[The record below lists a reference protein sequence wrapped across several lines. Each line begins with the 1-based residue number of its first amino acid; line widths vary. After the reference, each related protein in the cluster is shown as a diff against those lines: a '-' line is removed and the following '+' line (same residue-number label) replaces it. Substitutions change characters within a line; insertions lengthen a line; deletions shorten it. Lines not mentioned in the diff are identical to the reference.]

1 MELWQILVL
10 AVVQGIAEFLPIS
23 SSGHVVIL
31 ASLMAGGNA
40 EALDV
45 AEVNIVLHL
54 GTLGSIAIFYWRR
67 IVRLLNE
74 DRATIRLL
82 IVGTIPGVAAGV
94 SVKLLGFGI
103 LESPLLAGVMLVV
116 TGLLLLAVSRMRYGN
131 ATYQSMTS
139 RNALLIG
146 LSQAAAILPGLS
158 RSGTTISTGLKLGLA
173 PRDAATFSFLL
184 ALPVIAG
191 GGAVE
196 VLSIVAGGKSIST
209 PPLYLLVGALVAC
222 VIGLFALSWLV
233 RWLESGRLQWFA
245 AWCIPLGLV
254 VIAWQIAIRLQ

>member
-82 IVGTIPGVAAGV
+82 IVGTIPGVAAGGLRQAARFRN
-94 SVKLLGFGI
+94 SGEPAAGGRNAGCHRSPTACGFPHA
-103 LESPLLAGVMLVV
+103 LRKRDLPVDD
-116 TGLLLLAVSRMRYGN
+116 
-131 ATYQSMTS
+131 QSQRAADRPQPGS
-139 RNALLIG
+139 RNSAG
-146 LSQAAAILPGLS
+146 AI
-158 RSGTTISTGLKLGLA
+158 T
-173 PRDAATFSFLL
+173 
-184 ALPVIAG
+184 
-191 GGAVE
+191 
-196 VLSIVAGGKSIST
+196 
-209 PPLYLLVGALVAC
+209 
-222 VIGLFALSWLV
+222 
-233 RWLESGRLQWFA
+233 
-245 AWCIPLGLV
+245 
-254 VIAWQIAIRLQ
+254 